1 MPNERSVPVMGYLYL
16 AIALFAGLSKGFCG
30 RQTSRDMQTL
40 RDCFFINLL
49 RMLFSAVIGFLL
61 VLAYGDL
68 EFLAFNP
75 SELGIYILAAVSI
88 TLFSVL
94 WMYAYKQDAYVFLNI
109 FTMLGS
115 IVTCLLS
122 LFVYNDA
129 IKWNQWL
136 GMALLLVAVA
146 VMSKYNKQIKGK
158 LSIKGVLILVF
169 GCIGCA
175 VADFSQKIYMREVGK
190 SVAAYNFYTY
200 LFAFVLL
207 AVIFGVFLAKD
218 KGLRVTAVIRSRKRI
233 LVYAAMAFFLFL
245 NTVTKT
251 LAAGELTSA
260 QIYPVLQ
267 GANLICS
274 ALMAHIL
281 FREKANLKSI
291 LGMSI
296 AFAGLLIMN
305 ML

>member
-1 MPNERSVPVMGYLYL
+1 MGYLYL
-16 AIALFAGLSKGFCG
+16 SIALFAGLSKGFCG

-40 RDCFFINLL
+40 NDCIFINLL
-49 RMLFSAVIGFLL
+49 RMLFSALIGFLL
-61 VLAYGDL
+61 VLAYRDT
-68 EFLAFNP
+68 EFLAFNS
-75 SELGIYILAAVSI
+75 SELGIYTLAAASI

-129 IKWNQWL
+129 IKWNQWV
-136 GMALLLVAVA
+136 GMALLLIAVA
-146 VMSKYNKQIKGK
+146 VTSKYNKQIKGK
-158 LSIKGVLILVF
+158 LSVKGILILVF

-175 VADFSQKIYMREVGK
+175 VADFSQKVYMRESGK

-200 LFAFVLL
+200 LFATVLL
-207 AVIFGVFLAKD
+207 AVIYGAFLAKN
-218 KGLRVTAVIRSRKRI
+218 KGFKLTPVIRSRKRI
-233 LVYAAMAFFLFL
+233 LVYAAMAFFLYL

-251 LAAGELTSA
+251 LAAGELSSA

-274 ALMAHIL
+274 ALMAHIM
-281 FREKANLKSI
+281 FKEKANLKSVT
-291 LGMSI
+291 GMSV
-296 AFAGLLIMN
+296 AFVGLLIMN